1 MPDITPA
8 SYLVMIKG
16 DYIRLKMFEFTAR
29 DLAKKIR
36 NGEVSSE
43 EATESVLRRIER
55 IEPFI
60 NAYITITAEKAL
72 DRAREIDTQRSKGYE
87 IGPLGGVPMAVKDSI
102 ITKGIRTT
110 AGSRILENYIP
121 PYNAHVIE
129 KLDEAGAV
137 LLGKANTD
145 EFTMGSTCETSY
157 VGPSKNPHNTDMVT
171 GGSSGGSAAALAADE
186 CIAAL
191 GSDTGG
197 SIRQPA
203 SFCGVVGIKPT
214 YGRVSRYGLIA
225 YASSLDQ
232 IGPMTKTVDD
242 SALILSV
249 IAGYDNR
256 DSTCLD
262 EPVPDYSESVMVS
275 AKGLK
280 IGLPREY
287 FGEGLEPEVRKVIL
301 EAIEMLKKEGVEF
314 VEISL
319 PHTEYAIPTYYLL
332 ATAEASANLERYDGV
347 RYGFRAPDTENL
359 FEMYSKTRSEGFGD
373 EVKRRIML
381 GTYCLSAGYY
391 DAYYRKAQK
400 VRRLIKEDFDAALK
414 IVDAILTPVSPT
426 PAFPI
431 GSKIHDP
438 LQMYLADIYTI
449 SLNLAGLP
457 GISVPAGKTPD
468 NLPVGVQFMGRAL
481 DENTLFTI
489 AAALERN
496 VGRVPVTE
504 RVL

>member
-1 MPDITPA
+1 MEL
-8 SYLVMIKG
+8 YEL
-16 DYIRLKMFEFTAR
+16 TAR
-29 DLAKKIR
+29 ILADKIK

-43 EATESVLRRIER
+43 EATSAVLSQIER
-55 IEPFI
+55 MEPSV
-60 NAYITITAEKAL
+60 NAYITITAESAL
-72 DRAREIDTQRSKGYE
+72 ERAREIDAKRAKDE
-87 IGPLGGVPMAVKDSI
+87 DIGPLGGVPMAIKDSI
-102 ITKGIRTT
+102 ITRGILTT
-110 AGSRILENYIP
+110 AGSHILDNFIP

-129 KLDEAGAV
+129 KLIDAGAV
-137 LLGKANTD
+137 ILGKANTD

-157 VGPSKNPHNTDMVT
+157 FGSSKNPHNTDMVT

-232 IGPMTKTVDD
+232 IGPMSKTVED
-242 SALILSV
+242 SALVLSV

-256 DSTCLD
+256 DSTCLN
-262 EPVPDYSESVMVS
+262 EPVPDYLKSLNAS

-280 IGLPREY
+280 IGVPVEY
-287 FGEGLEPEVRKVIL
+287 LGEGIDPEVKNITLDAVEIL
-301 EAIEMLKKEGVEF
+301 KTEGVE
-314 VEISL
+314 VVDVTL
-319 PHTEYAIPTYYLL
+319 PHTEYAVPAYYLL

-347 RYGFRAPDTENL
+347 RYGYRTPDANNL
-359 FEMYSKTRSEGFGD
+359 LEMYTSTRSEGFGA

-381 GTYCLSAGYY
+381 GTYCLSTGYY

-414 IVDAILTPVSPT
+414 DVDAIIAPVSPT

-431 GSKIHDP
+431 GSKINDP

-449 SLNLAGLP
+449 SLNLAG
-457 GISVPAGKTPD
+457 
-468 NLPVGVQFMGRAL
+468 
-481 DENTLFTI
+481 
-489 AAALERN
+489 
-496 VGRVPVTE
+496 
-504 RVL
+504 